1 MLENIYHRIKGSDHM
16 VASTSDGSRR
26 QEFLRKGLDVLADEG
41 PKAVSA
47 ARMARALEVSTG
59 SFYWHF
65 ATVSEFHDAL
75 RSYWK
80 DVVIVGLFE
89 KAKENAKDDPA
100 RALEELADLIQTQ
113 KTYRYDSAMRD
124 WAKTNEDAA
133 ECVGAADEWRGGVV
147 TGFLRAMGEKENLS
161 RDRANLLGAA
171 WRGSDGMSDPAYRF
185 KLMGLIASKD

>member
-1 MLENIYHRIKGSDHM
+1 MVGSK
-16 VASTSDGSRR
+16 SGGSRK

-41 PKAVSA
+41 SKSLSA

-65 ATVSEFHDAL
+65 VSVSEFHDAL

-80 DVVIVGLFE
+80 DIVIVGLVEEAKE
-89 KAKENAKDDPA
+89 KAKDEPA

-124 WAKTNEDAA
+124 WAKTNDDAA
-133 ECVGAADEWRGGVV
+133 RIVEAADEWRRGVV
-147 TGFLRAMGEKENLS
+147 TDFLHVTGAKESLS

-185 KLMGLIASKD
+185 KLMGLVTSKD